1 MALQIILV
9 DMESRMSNKKT
20 GRPRD
25 ESIRKRIL
33 ETAVKILMKKGYRE
47 TTMKDIA
54 REAQVSKQTLY
65 RWWKNRA
72 ELLMEAFAE
81 NAEKTVLFPDT
92 ESNIFNLEEFLKNTF
107 RTSDNKTRALLKT
120 LLAESIS
127 DRNFGEVSFN
137 NFIKKRQAFLSE
149 KLKHLSEF
157 ESEKDKRI
165 DSIVDIIFGT
175 LWYRILFD
183 HRPLDNA
190 FARELTEIILKKSQ

>member
-33 ETAVKILMKKGYRE
+33 ETAINILMIKGYRE

-107 RTSDNKTRALLKT
+107 RTSDNQTRILLKT

-127 DRNFGEVSFN
+127 DRNFSEVFFKS
-137 NFIKKRQAFLSE
+137 FIKKRQAFLSE
-149 KLKHLSEF
+149 KLKNLNEF

-183 HRPLDNA
+183 YRPLDNE
-190 FARELTEIILKKSQ
+190 FARELKEIILKKSQ